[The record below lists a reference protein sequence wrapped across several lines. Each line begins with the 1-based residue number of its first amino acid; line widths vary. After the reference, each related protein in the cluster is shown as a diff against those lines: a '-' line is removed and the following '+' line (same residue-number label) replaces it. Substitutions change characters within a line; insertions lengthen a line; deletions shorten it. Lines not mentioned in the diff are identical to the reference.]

1 MPPKKNK
8 RKFFGGKSNKN
19 KSAKLEEE
27 NASKQD
33 DDVQQ
38 KQQKE
43 SESEENN
50 QQEEEM
56 DFRMQKSSV
65 HASTQSVTNDST
77 IGQLE
82 LANLAETNVTKM
94 GGTMS
99 CDPSLS
105 MPSRTLRWC
114 SEPNLNNSSNAFTVQ
129 TFRGASGN
137 QIATIK
143 LKVIQFIGE
152 IPKETRDIAAVPIDA
167 APKNQKKLEEIDEEE
182 IEGNESM
189 AHDNVEN
196 NQNKFKDEHES
207 EKEELGTMP
216 KLDHFKEDEA
226 NEPQQQI
233 KKRFDDNYRVE
244 SPKQISSPH
253 ISAGV
258 VENSQ
263 NTQMTKRHAMLIQEI
278 SESSSSEEV
287 KQFLDNEACA
297 IESIN
302 SKIMKIE
309 SPKEYRVDSPASSDD
324 CNKNVIDVEPQQI
337 IVQEIVES
345 SSNESVKNEILDSMS
360 KQPAH
365 VECETTSITIVSSKV
380 INIKELPSENN
391 SDNNHNN
398 NNDNNKILTTNGAI
412 PTSPTASTAPAT
424 TKVKLF
430 ECKSEKKLNKAEEAI
445 IEALYGNSNLLQ
457 IPNTPLDVIS
467 EEGSDCSDIER
478 QNSASKLHDIISNDN
493 NNNKTKGITQA
504 IDDYDEDED
513 DDVFLPTTVPNDA
526 KYHRQ
531 RILQTLQKQRAT
543 RGILEQ
549 PQLINTKIIEAESNV
564 QESCKSWET
573 KQSDSELQAELV
585 YLTSTSSSATDLS
598 ERSNNT
604 DTEDVEEDTSEDTET
619 NSLLENISVPSLYN
633 VNSIEMNDEENEK
646 EHKKHEHVIDDVATT
661 ANSNNNIS
669 RIQYQ
674 QLQSSDY
681 YQEINEQQKLPD
693 ILEEEDEEQQAR
705 SILDIIES
713 QQQIEDVNKELHH
726 LVSSL
731 GNEENKYERK
741 RIERKRSQ
749 SNSNSENVCEETI
762 TVITCDSDKKLIN
775 EKEQDQNII
784 PKAESKSGTPTPTQI
799 RRKYSSDSSTSS
811 SNSQCTIIRQIVS
824 IDNVHALKDLCMQ
837 SINNTSN
844 ENEGK
849 ITIHKKLNSLSRNAP
864 SIPIINELELHYECD
879 NNDLQCRENVTK
891 SRDKVITILQVP
903 PEMNS
908 CNNNNQSCG
917 SGSMVDE
924 KERWFGMQS
933 SQMPNLMVALSPLQK
948 DYMNK
953 NSQDSNSATTSADV
967 LLDMHK
973 KFVERRA
980 YHEEDMCRVLDD
992 EINGRNS
999 NDTSRIV
1006 NISISSPD
1014 QLKDSNLSKNSSS
1027 NNECAIKSNRDGDGD
1042 KISDDN
1048 NLVDKPNTEI
1058 DTMNAIRNL
1067 ILRESAAIR
1076 DVDDA
1081 SDDNNNIEGKE
1092 GFQVNKYE
1100 LENELRRLDC
1110 ERKELEEEL
1119 KNIQSLQHFKR
1130 EEFLYQQK
1138 KLDDEERMKNES
1150 QTTIIESHSSS
1161 SSDSNNTNTNNLNN
1175 NNNNNVNKYVNDDFN
1190 DFINSNEKLHQEIY
1204 NEWQDKVYERTERK
1218 LQKMLKI
1225 TSINDNNCDNS
1236 YSEPPQRPR
1245 ERAAS
1250 ERIVPLNDEFLAR
1263 VKERQKRLSLPLDDN
1278 LDASTESLLNDGN
1291 ETENGIM
1298 KKKKKKVFHAD
1309 DNKENFPVHFQE
1321 FIEYCEQEIVQ
1332 SKNSVE
1338 SGNWS
1343 EQNRSQEL
1351 IQKKLDSPPPAP
1363 VWSPK
1368 SAPPSPTT
1376 DRKFRPVPFES
1387 PTLSRKKLIT
1397 KDCPSPPPWTDPDYK
1412 DKPYQGSI
1420 IKSSSLNTI
1429 SSPRVQQ
1436 QNHVIFRKAKADQ
1449 FNEKF
1454 DKGTQNT
1461 SPKDKLISF
1470 KTTPLKSSK
1479 SNELVYSIKQRDSEV
1494 KDSDINNNNKRSNN
1508 NEATI
1513 STVTTTTTKK
1523 MTTQQQN
1530 SPKKIDGVG
1539 PTTSEGMPLSLRSE
1553 VTDMSRDQWY
1563 KKMYNTIHK
1572 AKDDDNYV
1580 TVKYKTR
1587 RGIPYKS
1594 NGYASEPDT
1603 NYDSDYIVKYSSGA
1617 SSDRQR
1623 TISIGNQSEDRYGS
1637 MEQPVKPLIGQ
1648 YKIQPGRIEN
1658 YTPGKSSVSDKEA
1671 KQWWDDIME
1680 IFDGHLEQQKLASN
1694 YTQGNLSRALKD
1706 QGYQSDSTLVF
1717 KKKNDVEQLSPVETK
1732 IAYRSFQEGGEVPL
1746 HGFRK
1751 HAPEK
1756 PKVDLDSFT
1765 YSPRTPST
1773 PPLVPPK
1780 NNYNLNGYFSDSQKK
1795 YVENDVNIHY
1805 KVPVRYEF
1813 KHAIPDDELARQQ
1826 AEHMKKV
1833 YQEERRRKYLQELQ
1847 DMNNRRHTD
1856 NFTPSQKS
1864 PIALNRYDDF
1874 AYNIPPPSKSPV
1886 NLPGTVARALYSFQG
1901 QSNRELSFK
1910 KGDII
1915 YIRRQI
1921 DKNWYEGEHNAT
1933 IGLLPVQYVDII
1945 ANDGSRPT
1953 PPLPTKKPSEGQ
1965 ARAKYNFVAQSDIE
1979 LSLNKGELVSL
1990 TRRVDPNWFEGRIG
2004 NRKGIFPVSYVD
2016 VLTDIGSEDLE
2027 NDIVTTTTTVTK
2039 TFIPTSSSPIPYS
2052 NSDVVRETK
2061 TIRKTEVLH
2070 VDTANEPITYRAVYN
2085 YRPVNSDELELREGD
2100 LVYVL
2105 EQCDDGWYVGTNSR
2119 TGFFGTFPGNYTK
2132 RVY

>member
-1 MPPKKNK
+1 M
-8 RKFFGGKSNKN
+8 
-19 KSAKLEEE
+19 AT
-27 NASKQD
+27 
-33 DDVQQ
+33 
-38 KQQKE
+38 
-43 SESEENN
+43 
-50 QQEEEM
+50 QEEAS
-56 DFRMQKSSV
+56 RM
-65 HASTQSVTNDST
+65 
-77 IGQLE
+77 
-82 LANLAETNVTKM
+82 
-94 GGTMS
+94 
-99 CDPSLS
+99 
-105 MPSRTLRWC
+105 
-114 SEPNLNNSSNAFTVQ
+114 SE
-129 TFRGASGN
+129 
-137 QIATIK
+137 
-143 LKVIQFIGE
+143 
-152 IPKETRDIAAVPIDA
+152 
-167 APKNQKKLEEIDEEE
+167 AP
-182 IEGNESM
+182 
-189 AHDNVEN
+189 
-196 NQNKFKDEHES
+196 
-207 EKEELGTMP
+207 
-216 KLDHFKEDEA
+216 
-226 NEPQQQI
+226 
-233 KKRFDDNYRVE
+233 
-244 SPKQISSPH
+244 
-253 ISAGV
+253 
-258 VENSQ
+258 
-263 NTQMTKRHAMLIQEI
+263 
-278 SESSSSEEV
+278 
-287 KQFLDNEACA
+287 
-297 IESIN
+297 
-302 SKIMKIE
+302 
-309 SPKEYRVDSPASSDD
+309 
-324 CNKNVIDVEPQQI
+324 
-337 IVQEIVES
+337 
-345 SSNESVKNEILDSMS
+345 
-360 KQPAH
+360 
-365 VECETTSITIVSSKV
+365 
-380 INIKELPSENN
+380 
-391 SDNNHNN
+391 
-398 NNDNNKILTTNGAI
+398 
-412 PTSPTASTAPAT
+412 
-424 TKVKLF
+424 
-430 ECKSEKKLNKAEEAI
+430 
-445 IEALYGNSNLLQ
+445 
-457 IPNTPLDVIS
+457 
-467 EEGSDCSDIER
+467 
-478 QNSASKLHDIISNDN
+478 
-493 NNNKTKGITQA
+493 
-504 IDDYDEDED
+504 
-513 DDVFLPTTVPNDA
+513 
-526 KYHRQ
+526 
-531 RILQTLQKQRAT
+531 
-543 RGILEQ
+543 
-549 PQLINTKIIEAESNV
+549 
-564 QESCKSWET
+564 
-573 KQSDSELQAELV
+573 
-585 YLTSTSSSATDLS
+585 
-598 ERSNNT
+598 
-604 DTEDVEEDTSEDTET
+604 
-619 NSLLENISVPSLYN
+619 
-633 VNSIEMNDEENEK
+633 
-646 EHKKHEHVIDDVATT
+646 
-661 ANSNNNIS
+661 
-669 RIQYQ
+669 
-674 QLQSSDY
+674 
-681 YQEINEQQKLPD
+681 
-693 ILEEEDEEQQAR
+693 
-705 SILDIIES
+705 
-713 QQQIEDVNKELHH
+713 
-726 LVSSL
+726 
-731 GNEENKYERK
+731 
-741 RIERKRSQ
+741 
-749 SNSNSENVCEETI
+749 
-762 TVITCDSDKKLIN
+762 
-775 EKEQDQNII
+775 
-784 PKAESKSGTPTPTQI
+784 PTP
-799 RRKYSSDSSTSS
+799 RR
-811 SNSQCTIIRQIVS
+811 I
-824 IDNVHALKDLCMQ
+824 
-837 SINNTSN
+837 
-844 ENEGK
+844 
-849 ITIHKKLNSLSRNAP
+849 AP
-864 SIPIINELELHYECD
+864 
-879 NNDLQCRENVTK
+879 RFK
-891 SRDKVITILQVP
+891 
-903 PEMNS
+903 
-908 CNNNNQSCG
+908 
-917 SGSMVDE
+917 
-924 KERWFGMQS
+924 
-933 SQMPNLMVALSPLQK
+933 
-948 DYMNK
+948 
-953 NSQDSNSATTSADV
+953 AT
-967 LLDMHK
+967 
-973 KFVERRA
+973 
-980 YHEEDMCRVLDD
+980 
-992 EINGRNS
+992 
-999 NDTSRIV
+999 
-1006 NISISSPD
+1006 
-1014 QLKDSNLSKNSSS
+1014 
-1027 NNECAIKSNRDGDGD
+1027 
-1042 KISDDN
+1042 
-1048 NLVDKPNTEI
+1048 
-1058 DTMNAIRNL
+1058 
-1067 ILRESAAIR
+1067 
-1076 DVDDA
+1076 
-1081 SDDNNNIEGKE
+1081 
-1092 GFQVNKYE
+1092 
-1100 LENELRRLDC
+1100 
-1110 ERKELEEEL
+1110 
-1119 KNIQSLQHFKR
+1119 
-1130 EEFLYQQK
+1130 
-1138 KLDDEERMKNES
+1138 
-1150 QTTIIESHSSS
+1150 
-1161 SSDSNNTNTNNLNN
+1161 
-1175 NNNNNVNKYVNDDFN
+1175 
-1190 DFINSNEKLHQEIY
+1190 
-1204 NEWQDKVYERTERK
+1204 
-1218 LQKMLKI
+1218 
-1225 TSINDNNCDNS
+1225 
-1236 YSEPPQRPR
+1236 
-1245 ERAAS
+1245 
-1250 ERIVPLNDEFLAR
+1250 
-1263 VKERQKRLSLPLDDN
+1263 
-1278 LDASTESLLNDGN
+1278 
-1291 ETENGIM
+1291 
-1298 KKKKKKVFHAD
+1298 
-1309 DNKENFPVHFQE
+1309 FPT
-1321 FIEYCEQEIVQ
+1321 
-1332 SKNSVE
+1332 
-1338 SGNWS
+1338 GNWS

-1671 KQWWDDIME
+1671 KQ
-1680 IFDGHLEQQKLASN
+1680 HLEQQKLASN